1 MIEFE
6 LFEIRI
12 DETMHEQIVVLK
24 ERHGE
29 RTLPIVIGFFEAQAI
44 QIKVSEVE
52 LPRPLTHD
60 LLASVI
66 QALGAEVTHIVVNK
80 LEKNTFYARIIF
92 SRNGDTIEID
102 SRPSD
107 AIALAVRV
115 QVPIYVEEEVIS
127 QVNNNS

>member
-12 DETMHEQIVVLK
+12 DETMNEQIVVLK
-24 ERHGE
+24 ECHGD
-29 RTLPIVIGFFEAQAI
+29 RMLPIVIGFFEAQAI
-44 QIKVSEVE
+44 QIKISDYE

-66 QALGAEVTHIVVNK
+66 KALGAEVQHILVNK
-80 LEKNTFYARIIF
+80 LEKNTFFARIVF
-92 SRNGDTIEID
+92 NRNGDTLEID

-115 QVPIYVEEEVIS
+115 GVPIFVNEEVIS
-127 QVNNNS
+127 KVSDS

>member
-12 DETMHEQIVVLK
+12 DETMQEQIVVLR
-24 ERHGE
+24 ERNGE

-44 QIKVSEVE
+44 QIKVSNME

-66 QALGAEVTHIVVNK
+66 HALGAEVKHILVNK
-80 LEKNTFYARIIF
+80 LEKNTFYARIVF
-92 SRNGDTIEID
+92 GRNGDTIDID

-107 AIALAVRV
+107 AIALAIRV
-115 QVPIYVEEEVIS
+115 GVPIFVEEEVLT
-127 QVNNNS
+127 QVNNF

>member
-12 DETMHEQIVVLK
+12 DETMQEQIVVLR
-24 ERHGE
+24 ERNGH
-29 RTLPIVIGFFEAQAI
+29 RMLPIVIGFFEAQAI
-44 QIKVSEVE
+44 QIKISEVP

-66 QALGAEVTHIVVNK
+66 QSLGAEVKHILVNK
-80 LEKNTFYARIIF
+80 LEKNTFYARIVF

-115 QVPIYVEEEVIS
+115 GVPIFVEEEVIS
-127 QVNNNS
+127 QVNNS

>member
-12 DETMHEQIVVLK
+12 DETMQEQIVVLR
-24 ERHGE
+24 ERNGD

-44 QIKVSEVE
+44 QIKVSNMK

-66 QALGAEVTHIVVNK
+66 RALGAEVQHILVNK
-80 LEKNTFYARIIF
+80 LEENTFYARIVF

-107 AIALAVRV
+107 AIALAIRV
-115 QVPIYVEEEVIS
+115 GVPIFVEEEVIT
-127 QVNNNS
+127 QVNGS

>member
-12 DETMHEQIVVLK
+12 DETMHEQIVVLR
-24 ERHGE
+24 ERGGE

-66 QALGAEVTHIVVNK
+66 QALGAEVKHILVNK
-80 LEKNTFYARIIF
+80 LEKNTFFARIVF

-115 QVPIYVEEEVIS
+115 GVPIYVEEDVIS
-127 QVNNNS
+127 QVNNS

>member
-1 MIEFE
+1 MVEFE

-12 DETMHEQIVVLK
+12 DETMQEQIVVLR
-24 ERHGE
+24 ERNGS

-44 QIKVSEVE
+44 QIKVSDVE

-66 QALGAEVTHIVVNK
+66 RALGAEVEHIIVNK
-80 LEKNTFYARIIF
+80 LEKNTFYARIVF
-92 SRNGDTIEID
+92 SRNGDRIEID

-107 AIALAVRV
+107 AIALAIRV
-115 QVPIYVEEEVIS
+115 EVPIFVEEDVIT
-127 QVNNNS
+127 QVNNS